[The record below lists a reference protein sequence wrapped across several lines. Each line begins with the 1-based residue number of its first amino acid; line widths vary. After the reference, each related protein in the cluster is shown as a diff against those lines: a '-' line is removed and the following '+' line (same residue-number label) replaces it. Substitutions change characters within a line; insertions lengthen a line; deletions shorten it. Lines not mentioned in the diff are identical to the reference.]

1 LGAKQSYVFER
12 FVYDPIDNKDDVS
25 MTSALRASVNLPI
38 VGVGEAPSRAAVGTL
53 TSGRRSHEGD

>member
-1 LGAKQSYVFER
+1 VFER
-12 FVYDPIDNKDDVS
+12 FVYDSIDNKDDAS